1 MCVLF
6 LSFARKKKIPKR
18 KGTGYVYGATP
29 ILPCADGAQTRYAQ
43 TVGPS
48 GNNADS
54 QTPSITKTPADVDKY
69 IYISELVLVTVFSAA
84 QVVDFIDSEI
94 NL

>member
-1 MCVLF
+1 MLGICK
-6 LSFARKKKIPKR
+6 SAKSIPRKP
-18 KGTGYVYGATP
+18 
-29 ILPCADGAQTRYAQ
+29 QTRYAQ

-69 IYISELVLVTVFSAA
+69 IYISERPPDN
-84 QVVDFIDSEI
+84 QIHI
-94 NL
+94 

>member
-1 MCVLF
+1 MLGICK
-6 LSFARKKKIPKR
+6 SAKSIPRKP
-18 KGTGYVYGATP
+18 
-29 ILPCADGAQTRYAQ
+29 QTRYAQ
-43 TVGPS
+43 TVGLS

-69 IYISELVLVTVFSAA
+69 IYISELVLATAFSSD

>member
-1 MCVLF
+1 MLGICK
-6 LSFARKKKIPKR
+6 SAKSIPRKP
-18 KGTGYVYGATP
+18 
-29 ILPCADGAQTRYAQ
+29 QTRFAQ
-43 TVGPS
+43 TVGFS

-54 QTPSITKTPADVDKY
+54 QMPSITKTPADVDKY
-69 IYISELVLVTVFSAA
+69 IYIPELVLAIVFLSD

>member
-1 MCVLF
+1 MLGICK
-6 LSFARKKKIPKR
+6 SAKSHSPK
-18 KGTGYVYGATP
+18 
-29 ILPCADGAQTRYAQ
+29 AQTRYAQ

-69 IYISELVLVTVFSAA
+69 NLYFGAGISNSFFV
-84 QVVDFIDSEI
+84 
-94 NL
+94 

>member
-1 MCVLF
+1 MLGICK
-6 LSFARKKKIPKR
+6 SAKSIPRKP
-18 KGTGYVYGATP
+18 
-29 ILPCADGAQTRYAQ
+29 QTRYAQ
-43 TVGPS
+43 TVGLS

-69 IYISELVLVTVFSAA
+69 IYISELVLATVFSSD

>member
-1 MCVLF
+1 MLGICK
-6 LSFARKKKIPKR
+6 SAKSIPRKP
-18 KGTGYVYGATP
+18 
-29 ILPCADGAQTRYAQ
+29 QTRYAQ
-43 TVGPS
+43 TVAPS

-69 IYISELVLVTVFSAA
+69 IYISELVLVTVFSSD

>member
-1 MCVLF
+1 MLGICK
-6 LSFARKKKIPKR
+6 SAKSIPRKP
-18 KGTGYVYGATP
+18 
-29 ILPCADGAQTRYAQ
+29 QTRYAQ

-48 GNNADS
+48 RNNADS

-69 IYISELVLVTVFSAA
+69 IYISELVLVTVFLSD

>member
-1 MCVLF
+1 MLGICK
-6 LSFARKKKIPKR
+6 SAKSIPR
-18 KGTGYVYGATP
+18 
-29 ILPCADGAQTRYAQ
+29 
-43 TVGPS
+43 
-48 GNNADS
+48 NNADS

-69 IYISELVLVTVFSAA
+69 IYISELVLVTVFSSD